1 MRRREFL
8 GLVGG
13 VAIGWPLP
21 ARAQQ
26 KVWRIGQIAAGRPGQ
41 LLTALPQRLNDL
53 GYVQGKNVT
62 LQTLAV
68 RPEPSAM
75 EDAIRSLLPDID
87 LLVIWSTIGG
97 VAAKKLASSVPVVF
111 LSVGAPVD
119 IGLVESLA
127 HPGGNMTGVSFEAG
141 TEIYAKRLQIL
152 KEIAPAVK
160 QVAVLGAS
168 GDSNVAFATASLDKA
183 AAELGVK
190 LTPTDVKSADELPAA
205 FDEMQRDRIEG
216 LIVIA
221 GAFTAVNSSQIASLA
236 LAHNLPSCHGFRET
250 VVVGGLVSFG
260 PDLPAMARQGAVYI
274 DKIIRGA
281 NPADLPVEQPDRYA
295 IFINLKTAKALGL
308 EVPSRLLATADEV
321 IE

>member
-1 MRRREFL
+1 M
-8 GLVGG
+8 
-13 VAIGWPLP
+13 
-21 ARAQQ
+21 
-26 KVWRIGQIAAGRPGQ
+26 AAGRPGQ
-41 LLTALPQRLNDL
+41 SLTALLERLNDL
-53 GYVQGKNVT
+53 GYVQGKNIT
-62 LQTLAV
+62 LQTLVV

-87 LLVIWSTIGG
+87 LLVVWSTIAG
-97 VAAKKLASSVPVVF
+97 VAAKKLTSSVPVVF

-119 IGLVESLA
+119 IGLVQSLA

-152 KEIAPAVK
+152 KEIAPAIK
-160 QVAVLGAS
+160 EVAVLGAS
-168 GDSNVAFATASLDKA
+168 GDSNVAFATASLEKA
-183 AAELGVK
+183 AAELGLK
-190 LTPTDVKSADELPAA
+190 LTPTDVKSADDLPAA
-205 FDEMQRDRIEG
+205 FDEMQRNHIEG

-221 GAFTAVNSSQIASLA
+221 GAFTAVNSAQIASLA
-236 LAHNLPSCHGFRET
+236 LAHKLPSCHGFKET

-274 DKIIRGA
+274 DKIVRGA
-281 NPADLPVEQPDRYA
+281 SPADLPVEQPDRYA
-295 IFINLKTAKALGL
+295 VFINLKTAKALGL